1 MAEYRFDDR
10 VVIVTGAGNGLGK
23 CYAEEFARRG
33 AKVVVND
40 LGGSGRGEG
49 DNAAI
54 ARQVADDIKSA
65 GGDAVA
71 NTDSVEEGGRIVQT
85 ALDAFGRVDVVVNN
99 AGILRDA
106 SFHKMADAD
115 WDLVYQVH
123 LKGSYAVTRAAWPH
137 MREQGYGRILMTSS
151 GAGVYGNFGQANYAA
166 AKLGL
171 HGLAQTLAIEG
182 RAKGVQVNTIAPVA
196 ASRLT
201 ETVMPSAML
210 EGLKPEFVAPLALFL
225 CSEACTET
233 AQLFEV
239 GGGWVSRLR
248 WERSRGAMFDPKSG
262 FHVEDLAAR
271 WGEVQSFDDA
281 LHPEA
286 IGDTLK
292 TVGENIG
299 VEIGIGRER

>member
-1 MAEYRFDDR
+1 M
-10 VVIVTGAGNGLGK
+10 IVTGAGNGLGK

-54 ARQVADDIKSA
+54 ARQVANDIKAA

-71 NTDSVEEGGRIVQT
+71 NTDSVEDGGRIVQT

-115 WDLVYQVH
+115 WDLIYRVH

-233 AQLFEV
+233 GQLFEV

-248 WERSRGAMFDPKSG
+248 WERSRGALFDPKSG
-262 FHVEDLAAR
+262 FRVEDLAAR
-271 WGEVQSFDDA
+271 WGEVQSFHDA